1 MDNSSPSGQV
11 ARLWNDRLGR
21 PAIRAAQVLLL
32 LALAACVV
40 FALTRLSLL
49 VIPVLIAMVVAAA
62 LAPLVGFLRRRG
74 WPALLATWTTLLA
87 GLVLLGLVVWLVTL
101 AFQDEWPNLVEEAG
115 RGIDELEAFLTD
127 GPLGISP
134 DQIESVRQSA
144 VDALSSEQVQ
154 SGAIRGATAA
164 AEAVASLLLGVVVL
178 FFLLKDGR
186 SMFAFLITPLREATR
201 QRAQRVGERSVEVL
215 GGYLRG
221 TAIVATVDAVFIG
234 VGLLIIGVP
243 LALPLAAV
251 VFLGAFIPL
260 LGAVLAGALAA
271 LVALVTNGLLAALVV
286 VALVVAVNQLEGD
299 LLAPV
304 VMGKVLSLHPL
315 VVLSALTAGTIL
327 AGIVGALLAVP
338 ITAVA
343 WAAVKEWNATAP
355 PGKQLVPDRASE
367 TDGPSSE
374 AEPAGAESSTTDG

>member
-1 MDNSSPSGQV
+1 MDDSSPPRTV
-11 ARLWNDRLGR
+11 AALWNDRLGR
-21 PAIRAAQVLLL
+21 PAVRAAQVLLL

-62 LAPLVGFLRRRG
+62 LAPLVGILRRLG
-74 WPALLATWTTLLA
+74 WPALLATWATLLT
-87 GLVLLGLVVWLVTL
+87 GLLLLALVVWLVTL
-101 AFQDEWPNLVEEAG
+101 AFQDEWPRLVDEAG
-115 RGIDELEAFLTD
+115 RGIEELERFVTD

-144 VDALSSEQVQ
+144 MDALSSDQVQ

-164 AEAVASLLLGVVVL
+164 VEAVAGLLLGVVVL

-186 SMFAFLITPLREATR
+186 RMFTFLITPLRAATR
-201 QRAQRVGERSVEVL
+201 RRALQVGERSVEVL

-221 TAIVATVDAVFIG
+221 TAIVAAVDAVFIG
-234 VGLLIIGVP
+234 VGLMIVGVP

-260 LGAVLAGALAA
+260 IGAVLAGALAA
-271 LVALVTNGLLAALVV
+271 LVALVTNGPIAALIV
-286 VALVVAVNQLEGD
+286 VAIVIAVNQLEGD

-315 VVLSALTAGTIL
+315 VVLSALTAGTVL

-338 ITAVA
+338 LTAVA
-343 WAAVKEWNATAP
+343 WAAAKEWNATAP
-355 PGKQLVPDRASE
+355 PGERLVPE
-367 TDGPSSE
+367 PSD
-374 AEPAGAESSTTDG
+374 AESGSWSEHESGSGPESD